1 MAADGRISVFSVGDV
16 FPDIPDGQASFAP
29 LTPLFAKADIVFG
42 NCEGVYSD
50 HPSRAPSRKHF
61 CGGPR
66 AHGEFLGEVG
76 FDVMSCANN
85 HMIDGGYEGLADTLD
100 VLRSQGIQTT
110 GAGTEIGGGPPAAG
124 LRRRG
129 RRGWPPCSSAPTT
142 AIPTPTP
149 GSRGSIRSSPPCC
162 SPTT

>member
-1 MAADGRISVFSVGDV
+1 MAAEGRISVFTVGDV

-50 HPSRAPSRKHF
+50 LPSKAPSRKHF

-66 AHGEFLGEVG
+66 AHRGFLGEGG

-110 GAGTEIGGGPPAAG
+110 GAGVDIDEATRPAILERGGIRVAF
-124 LRRRG
+124 LRF
-129 RRGWPPCSSAPTT
+129 WPVYPLV
-142 AIPTPTP
+142 
-149 GSRGSIRSSPPCC
+149 
-162 SPTT
+162 